1 MNSLCIVIHEYA
13 DKEHSLLYDVLCK
26 VRALSMELKEA
37 EYTLNVVQ
45 RQMKSARERA
55 TAQVAELRAA
65 REEKIRIS
73 RDLQVLYNH
82 LYQLILLL

>member
-1 MNSLCIVIHEYA
+1 
-13 DKEHSLLYDVLCK
+13 
-26 VRALSMELKEA
+26 MELKEA
-37 EYTLNVVQ
+37 EYTLSVVQ
-45 RQMKSARERA
+45 RQMKGARERA

-82 LYQLILLL
+82 LYQIILLL

>member
-1 MNSLCIVIHEYA
+1 
-13 DKEHSLLYDVLCK
+13 
-26 VRALSMELKEA
+26 MELKEA

-45 RQMKSARERA
+45 RQMKGARERA

>member
-1 MNSLCIVIHEYA
+1 MTPVLFVIHEYVS
-13 DKEHSLLYDVLCK
+13 KQYCLLCK

-37 EYTLNVVQ
+37 EYTLSVVQ

-73 RDLQVLYNH
+73 RDLQVRYSY
-82 LYQLILLL
+82 LYQLIPLFVLLS